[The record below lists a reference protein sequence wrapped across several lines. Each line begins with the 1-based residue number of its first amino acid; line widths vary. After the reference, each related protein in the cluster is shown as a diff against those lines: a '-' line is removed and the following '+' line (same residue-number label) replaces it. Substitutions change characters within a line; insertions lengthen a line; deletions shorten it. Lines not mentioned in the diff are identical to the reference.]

1 MAFFTNNL
9 CQRIFMDLC
18 PKRLINLVL
27 LRNVLI
33 NFQSYLILSLFK
45 VYEAFMEFN
54 FFSISVKVSTYNS
67 QNNQCPLAFLLKS
80 SNLGI
85 SLTRHVVSRQPTS
98 FCVKQNSF
106 RGSVKRFGGLRNKKL
121 S

>member
-1 MAFFTNNL
+1 MFNKISFFCISPWLFSQIIYAKEYLWINA
-9 CQRIFMDLC
+9 Q
-18 PKRLINLVL
+18 KRLINLVL

-67 QNNQCPLAFLLKS
+67 QNNQCPLALL
-80 SNLGI
+80 L
-85 SLTRHVVSRQPTS
+85 
-98 FCVKQNSF
+98 
-106 RGSVKRFGGLRNKKL
+106 
-121 S
+121 